1 MKKRTI
7 RTTLVLHLS
16 GVKISIR
23 KCDTSIGVTMWGV
36 LWGLTVFISLVFWDC
51 RVPGLCCWSCGCV
64 RFMDSEA
71 WWRVTLQ
78 RPKTNQ
84 QEFGI
89 PRDRLS
95 HDKKY
100 DYTWDSNPHTSTCKR
115 KNKVLALDI
124 LVYFAIDKSVRER
137 SKPTKNSVLQFE
149 GWQCLLKYW
158 TKKNVLLSL
167 FDRPCL
173 VSFTADQ
180 IPYQDP
186 VFLVSANVVL
196 SSVIFFSFY

>member
-23 KCDTSIGVTMWGV
+23 KCDSSIGVTMWGV
-36 LWGLTVFISLVFWDC
+36 LWGLSVFTSLVFWDC

-95 HDKKY
+95 HDEKY

-115 KNKVLALDI
+115 KEKVLALDLFGAMSGCQQSKGKI
-124 LVYFAIDKSVRER
+124 KKIRKKCKVGEKKDVVSWGPKLEQSTNTQPVSIER
-137 SKPTKNSVLQFE
+137 LRRT
-149 GWQCLLKYW
+149 
-158 TKKNVLLSL
+158 
-167 FDRPCL
+167 
-173 VSFTADQ
+173 
-180 IPYQDP
+180 
-186 VFLVSANVVL
+186 
-196 SSVIFFSFY
+196 